1 MVYKI
6 ETTNKLRHCDTTHL
20 GDLLRFPSVAH
31 PLPIRCPWATQCYP
45 CATHTHTH
53 THIFFI
59 IIICF
64 LNNLLLFF
72 SSTNYP
78 TNSISFKTIL
88 TLFLILTT
96 FTFHYNGL
104 TIIFL
109 LLALIIATFAAPMAP
124 LMASLFSIALI
135 AFLLT
140 TFHAA
145 AIHIILSLLMIFLL
159 LTYGYSFL
167 T

>member
-1 MVYKI
+1 MKHTFRLPITV
-6 ETTNKLRHCDTTHL
+6 RHCDDPLGYPRATH
-20 GDLLRFPSVAH
+20 SVAH
-31 PLPIRCPWATQCYP
+31 GLHSATHVP
-45 CATHTHTH
+45 HTHTL
-53 THIFFI
+53 FFI

-64 LNNLLLFF
+64 LNNLLLSF

-124 LMASLFSIALI
+124 LMASLFFIALI
-135 AFLLT
+135 AFLPT
-140 TFHAA
+140 ISHAA
-145 AIHIILSLLMIFLL
+145 AIHIILSLLVIFLF

>member
-20 GDLLRFPSVAH
+20 GDLLRCPSVAH
-31 PLPIRCPWATQCYP
+31 GLHSATHVP
-45 CATHTHTH
+45 HTHTHTH